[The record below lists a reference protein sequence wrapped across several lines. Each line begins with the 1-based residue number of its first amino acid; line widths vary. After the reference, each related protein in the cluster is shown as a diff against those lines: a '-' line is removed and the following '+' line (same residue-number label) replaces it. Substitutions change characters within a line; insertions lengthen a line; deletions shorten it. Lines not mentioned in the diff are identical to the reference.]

1 MLILRKQFCLVR
13 WLKTMLSFISL
24 VLSLSYLPLII
35 TIYQQAHYHIKEYL
49 NYFIRHFYLELLI
62 LMVYLIYFIS
72 GYISLIMAFLIL
84 VYLLYLYSKLRIKL
98 KFTKRIIRLFI
109 ILIPFFIYQFLFM
122 YKLFIYFYLMYSFF
136 YK

>member
-1 MLILRKQFCLVR
+1 MLILRKQFCLAR

-24 VLSLSYLPLII
+24 ILSLSYLPLII
-35 TIYQQAHYHIKEYL
+35 TIYQQAHYHIKEYF

-62 LMVYLIYFIS
+62 LMVYLIYFIR

-109 ILIPFFIYQFLFM
+109 ILIPFLYINAYLCIS
-122 YKLFIYFYLMYSFF
+122 YLFIFILGIPFF
-136 YK
+136 K